1 MREAGV
7 MVLTHQDVS
16 ETSPS
21 LFAALPR
28 PASTLVQRSMFVDTR
43 TADDDTTSRPLK
55 VQASSATVSS
65 PQAKALDS
73 DKQPSISAAAT
84 SLRINAADPSAAP
97 IVNHPIADAL
107 QLGNSS
113 VTAALPAAPIASPLV
128 ASVQQP
134 SKSIASNLATGKLAQ
149 EKSDAE
155 AEKQMLLA
163 NASALVSSDIWL
175 LIADTEQKLA
185 YLASQAALEIRK
197 QALVEAISA
206 MKEQLTLRLAIEN
219 EERETIEEI
228 ERECKFQLSKHTVQE
243 RHTSDQ
249 RGESRNSIF
258 SYMSRLKSCLD
269 DFKKVDSPLSVK
281 VREVT
286 QLLEAVSVRAIEL
299 QTFESRVETKLNE
312 INAVKDQLSANK
324 LSVDDAVS
332 LGVQYQQML
341 TQEETPEIRAAITAV
356 LSICKEMERE
366 ENEAVAFVQAGSNL
380 KKFAREKL
388 LKRSKHDP
396 VSSLVKIAA
405 GNTLLW
411 GSHKVGPRIIELIA
425 GPSQL
430 LVDSGILGP
439 W

>member
-28 PASTLVQRSMFVDTR
+28 PFSTLVQRSMSVDTR
-43 TADDDTTSRPLK
+43 TAYDDTTSPPLK

-65 PQAKALDS
+65 PKAKALDS
-73 DKQPSISAAAT
+73 GKQPSISAVD
-84 SLRINAADPSAAP
+84 SSPRINAVDPSAAP
-97 IVNHPIADAL
+97 IDNSHIAGA
-107 QLGNSS
+107 QHLGISS
-113 VTAALPAAPIASPLV
+113 VTAALSAAQITSPLV
-128 ASVQQP
+128 ASAQQP
-134 SKSIASNLATGKLAQ
+134 SKNPASNLATGKSAQ

-163 NASALVSSDIWL
+163 NASALVSSDIRL

-197 QALVEAISA
+197 QALVESIAA

-219 EERETIEEI
+219 EEREVIEEI
-228 ERECKFQLSKHTVQE
+228 ERECRFQLSKHKVQE
-243 RHTSDQ
+243 RLTSDQ
-249 RGESRNSIF
+249 RSDSRNSIF

-269 DFKKVDSPLSVK
+269 DFKKEDSPLSVK

-286 QLLEAVSVRAIEL
+286 QLLEELHVRAIEL
-299 QTFESRVETKLNE
+299 QTFESQVEIKLNE
-312 INAVKDQLSANK
+312 IKAVNDQLSANK
-324 LSVDDAVS
+324 LSVDDAIS
-332 LGVQYQQML
+332 LGVRYQQML
-341 TQEETPEIRAAITAV
+341 TQEETPEIRDAITRV
-356 LSICKEMERE
+356 LSICKELERE

-380 KKFAREKL
+380 RKFAREKL

-405 GNTLLW
+405 GNTLIW

-430 LVDSGILGP
+430 LVESGILGAR
-439 W
+439 